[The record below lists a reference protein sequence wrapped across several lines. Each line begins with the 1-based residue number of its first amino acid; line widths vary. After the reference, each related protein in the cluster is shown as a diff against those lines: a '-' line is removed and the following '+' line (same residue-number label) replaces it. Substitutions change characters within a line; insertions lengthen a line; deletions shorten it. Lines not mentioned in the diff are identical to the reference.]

1 MSMKLT
7 WLCSAWLSAFAL
19 PAIAQVNVLTFRNDN
34 ARTGLDPNEPLLS
47 PANVKAG
54 QFGRRLSHAVDGNV
68 FAQPLYVGGVPMAA
82 GGVYNVVLVVTDHD
96 SVYAFDADDLEG
108 SDAGPL
114 WQVSFLNASRGVTT
128 APGAA
133 AGQRRGLYGLV
144 IGMRSRAVSRLDHR
158 ARRGYPA
165 ARGRL

>member
-1 MSMKLT
+1 L
-7 WLCSAWLSAFAL
+7 LG
-19 PAIAQVNVLTFRNDN
+19 VVVHFR
-34 ARTGLDPNEPLLS
+34 APG
-47 PANVKAG
+47 
-54 QFGRRLSHAVDGNV
+54 
-68 FAQPLYVGGVPMAA
+68 AQPLYVAAVPMTSGAA
-82 GGVYNVVLVVTDHD
+82 GGVRNVVLMVTDHD